1 MDLGLPGEGLAQCF
15 SYSVTLMFVSMSKQK
30 GRPVAGAALVP
41 SGLYEKGCGCTPAY
55 LEVFGEIPLDVRP
68 LQIANLGAGKTCVCR
83 QVFSFM
89 LLGNRLQLYKSGFS
103 WLCFVS
109 F

>member
-1 MDLGLPGEGLAQCF
+1 VGVPEEGLAQCF
-15 SYSVTLMFVSMSKQK
+15 SYSVTLMLVSKSKQK
-30 GRPVAGAALVP
+30 GRPVALAALVP
-41 SGLYEKGCGCTPAY
+41 LACTKEGCGYTPAY
-55 LEVFGEIPLDVRP
+55 LEISGRNTPGCKNRTDDKFGV
-68 LQIANLGAGKTCVCR
+68 GKTCVYR

-89 LLGNRLQLYKSGFS
+89 LLGNRQQVYKSGFF